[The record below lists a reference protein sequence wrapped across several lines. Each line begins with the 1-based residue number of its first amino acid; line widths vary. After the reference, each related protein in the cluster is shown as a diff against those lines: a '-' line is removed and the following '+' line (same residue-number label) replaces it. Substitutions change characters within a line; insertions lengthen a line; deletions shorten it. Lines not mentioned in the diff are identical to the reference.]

1 MRLHSAASFLALAL
15 LLAPAAAQA
24 QDDDPHHGRG
34 SRGRGIRQVDDDTAR
49 RRREGFWLSA
59 GLGVGGESFDA
70 RDGLGWSDNVSGGVG
85 YLKLGGTVSRSLLLG
100 VELQGWGAD
109 FYQSGFSGVSYERAL
124 GSLMG
129 IAQFYPAER
138 SDFWLRGGLGV
149 AVDQLR
155 DHAGDMVFET
165 NRYGSAVAIGLGYD
179 IPVARKISIT
189 PSLDLVGQHYDTHN
203 ERLLTLGVG
212 VTFH

>member
-1 MRLHSAASFLALAL
+1 MRLHTAASLMALAL
-15 LLAPAAAQA
+15 LLAPAAARA
-24 QDDDPHHGRG
+24 QDEDPHHGRG
-34 SRGRGIRQVDDDTAR
+34 SRGRGIRQVDDDTGR

-59 GLGVGGESFDA
+59 GIGVGGESFDA

-85 YLKLGGTVSRSLLLG
+85 YLKLGGTVSPSLLLG
-100 VELQGWGAD
+100 VELQGWGAN
-109 FYQSGFSGVSYERAL
+109 FYESGFSGVSYERAL

-138 SDFWLRGGLGV
+138 SDFWLRGGLGL

-155 DHAGDMVFET
+155 DYSGGAAYET
-165 NRYGSAVAIGLGYD
+165 SRYGTAVAIGLGYD

-203 ERLLTLGVG
+203 ERLLTIGVG